1 LRELRVAVL
10 GGGLQGCCVALA
22 LAERGCAVVL
32 FDRNDTLLSRTAV
45 ANEGKIHLGYMY
57 AGDPSLTTA
66 RTMMQGA
73 LAFVPFLRRHLGS
86 CLPALEISAPTTYVV
101 HRESQHSADEVS
113 AYFSEVHDCLLQA
126 ASGREFDY
134 FGIDLGEAPRAL
146 LKDEWKSLFCT
157 DKIVAAFNTPEVAIN
172 PVQLAGA
179 VERCILDHPRIEVHL
194 GRNVLGVKADGRAV
208 RVMSRDRE
216 GVCSAEACDH
226 VVNALWDGRLAID
239 QTLGL
244 MPKQP
249 WLHRLKYGVTFT
261 LPAWIQSPPS
271 MTIISG
277 PFGEM
282 VSYHDRFTYLT
293 WYPEGLQGISR
304 EVTPP
309 DWQTYPGEP
318 LRSKIA
324 KGTIAAISGIV
335 PSLAPLNSAELADFR
350 VKGGVIVAW
359 GQTDIYDPTSEL
371 HRRHEIG
378 ITSVGNYHSIDP
390 GKLTMA
396 PYFAEKCAERIAAST
411 LLTSSGERFD

>member
-1 LRELRVAVL
+1 MRELRVAVL

-57 AGDPSLTTA
+57 AGDPSLSTA
-66 RTMMQGA
+66 RMMMQGA
-73 LAFVPFLRRHLGS
+73 LAFVPFLRRHLGN
-86 CLPALEISAPTTYVV
+86 CMPALVTSTPTTYVV
-101 HRESQHSADEVS
+101 HRDSQHNADKVS
-113 AYFSEVHDCLLQA
+113 AYFSEVHDCILQA
-126 ASGREFDY
+126 ARGRDFDY

-146 LKDEWKSLFCT
+146 LKDECNSLFCT
-157 DKIVAAFNTPEVAIN
+157 DKILAAFNTPEVAIN

-194 GRNVLGVKADGRAV
+194 GRDVLGVELDGSAV
-208 RVMSRDRE
+208 RVTSRDNE
-216 GVCSAEACDH
+216 GVRSAEACDH
-226 VVNALWDGRLAID
+226 VINALWDGRLAID
-239 QTLGL
+239 QTVGL
-244 MPKQP
+244 MPNRP

-261 LPAWIQSPPS
+261 LPARIPSSPS

-282 VSYHDRFTYLT
+282 VSFDDRFTYLT
-293 WYPEGLQGISR
+293 WYPEGLQGISG

-324 KGTIAAISGIV
+324 KGTIGAISGIV
-335 PSLAPLNSAELADFR
+335 PSLAPLNGAELADVR

-359 GQTDIYDPTSEL
+359 GQTDICDPASEL
-371 HRRHEIG
+371 HRRCEIG
-378 ITSVGNYHSIDP
+378 VTSAGNYHSIDP

-411 LLTSSGERFD
+411 V